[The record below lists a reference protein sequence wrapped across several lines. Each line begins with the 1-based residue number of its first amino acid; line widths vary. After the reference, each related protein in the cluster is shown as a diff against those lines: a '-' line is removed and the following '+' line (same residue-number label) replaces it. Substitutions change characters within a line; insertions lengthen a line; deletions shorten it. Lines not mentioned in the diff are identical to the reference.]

1 MLSVVSKSVANESKV
16 NNQIVTPLAKE
27 VVIDIDQVKGE
38 EKLH

>member
-1 MLSVVSKSVANESKV
+1 MLSVVSKSVANESEV
-16 NNQIVTPLAKE
+16 GNQIVTPLAKE